1 MIKRLSR
8 AFYDSDEN
16 APDGNVLLSI
26 GKERPFV
33 LATILGRRF
42 QQGPWLDYV
51 KPYNLNP
58 SVIHENI
65 HEAGGPLKLQPVGS
79 ELEVGMARMDG
90 SEPTEADL
98 DRFHEAYIAHALRL
112 GSCLDLSPE
121 LCVYQAEL
129 VLPPVHSYARTLRN
143 LELNIAALTHAT
155 HESNLLLAITSVYPF
170 ETDFATSHSDK
181 V

>member
-26 GKERPFV
+26 GKERRVV

-58 SVIHENI
+58 SVSHENI
-65 HEAGGPLKLQPVGS
+65 HEAGGPLKLRPVGA
-79 ELEVGMARMDG
+79 ELEVGMVRGDG
-90 SEPTEADL
+90 LEPTVADL
-98 DRFHEAYIAHALRL
+98 DGFHQAYVTHALRL
-112 GSCLDLSPE
+112 GACLDLSPE
-121 LCVYQAEL
+121 LCIYQAEL
-129 VLPPVHSYARTLRN
+129 VLPPVTSYSRLLHN
-143 LELNIAALTHAT
+143 LEMNIASLSHAA
-155 HESNLLLAITSVYPF
+155 HESGLVLAITSVYPV
-170 ETDFATSHSDK
+170 ES
-181 V
+181 